1 MLQQK
6 RQDKLTSFYEPEPY
20 KVVEKNGSQVLV
32 ESPAGDRYKR
42 NVAHTKRFI
51 REAMSNTTPTESE
64 HVENKTDAQFAD
76 SQSDDAASNTPTRR
90 SSTRVKRAPE
100 RLKDYIVERTC
111 EHQAYMLVYLYAAL
125 GKEIVG
131 R

>member
-1 MLQQK
+1 MC
-6 RQDKLTSFYEPEPY
+6 S
-20 KVVEKNGSQVLV
+20 
-32 ESPAGDRYKR
+32 DRYKR
-42 NVAHTKRFI
+42 NVAHIKRFI
-51 REAMSNTTPTESE
+51 RDELSSTTPTESE
-64 HVENKTDAQFAD
+64 HVENETDAQSAD
-76 SQSDDAASNTPTRR
+76 NLSDDAASNTPTRR
-90 SSTRVKRAPE
+90 SSTRVKWAPE